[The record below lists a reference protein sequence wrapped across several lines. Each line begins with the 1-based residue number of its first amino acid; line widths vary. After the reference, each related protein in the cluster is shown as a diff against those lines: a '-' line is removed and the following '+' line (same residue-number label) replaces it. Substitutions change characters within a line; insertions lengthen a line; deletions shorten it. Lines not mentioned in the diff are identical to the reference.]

1 MAHDKEIRFRCRAL
15 FEVMNM
21 TLSEIS
27 KQESVGISTL
37 SDWKN
42 DDREEYG
49 GLWLQGSKAAKVAL
63 TAQRLREELE
73 ATSVY
78 DEMKNQLNQYYG
90 VTKQGSL
97 EVDGI
102 LDIASDNAQLQAR
115 IETDITL
122 LASVQAD
129 YFDSQMFKNS
139 MLSSIVLSN
148 QVKKDITKVK
158 QADIKSSSEIHKM
171 AKEARFGKSPDTVI
185 FNANSNYSAEELNS
199 MTIEQLEQLM
209 KAESKRAIE
218 AKVTSDDERK

>member
-21 TLSEIS
+21 TLSAVA
-27 KQESVGISTL
+27 KQETIGLATL

-49 GLWLQGSKAAKVAL
+49 GIWIQGCKAGKIEQT
-63 TAQRLREELE
+63 TARLREELK

-78 DEMKNQLNQYYG
+78 DEMKNNLNQYYG
-90 VTKQGSL
+90 VTKKGDL

-102 LDIASDNAQLQAR
+102 LDISSDNAQLQAR

-129 YFDSQMFKNS
+129 WFDSQLFKNS

-158 QADIKSSSEIHKM
+158 QADIKASSEIHKL
-171 AKEARFGKSPDTVI
+171 AKESRFGKSPDTVI
-185 FNANSNYSAEELNS
+185 FNTNGDYSVEELNNLS
-199 MTIEQLEQLM
+199 VEQLQQLM
-209 KAESKRAIE
+209 KQEQQKTLD
-218 AKVTSDDERK
+218 AKVKEETVS